1 MSGGGEIATQAL
13 SAATVG
19 MEQQPEIA
27 AFHQAEAVSN
37 QADRAIAEIMGLPG
51 AAREAAN
58 GEEDFR
64 DLAVACLI
72 ETTVERTKSEEK
84 PVPPRPR
91 KGCRV
96 RAGISLGQGT
106 PEAKR
111 RVGAEVEQLVE
122 RQDDARRLPVRGL
135 DDVQTEQIFAPLDQA
150 LGSLFGDDGTE
161 SWRLNALVRIGE
173 IWRDP
178 G

>member
-51 AAREAAN
+51 AARQAAH

-72 ETTVERTKSEEK
+72 ETTVERTQSEEE
-84 PVPPRPR
+84 PVRLARDSVAGSGPGSRP
-91 KGCRV
+91 V
-96 RAGISLGQGT
+96 RARQ
-106 PEAKR
+106 R
-111 RVGAEVEQLVE
+111 RSADL
-122 RQDDARRLPVRGL
+122 ARR
-135 DDVQTEQIFAPLDQA
+135 
-150 LGSLFGDDGTE
+150 S
-161 SWRLNALVRIGE
+161 NN
-173 IWRDP
+173 
-178 G
+178 